1 MAKKFN
7 LREFQTNLSR
17 QLQAATTRET
27 VFTCLGFRVG
37 DNNWLVALD
46 HAEEVI
52 PVPPIIPVP
61 GTQRWFRGMANIRG
75 NLFAVTDFSDF
86 LTGTQ
91 TPDTS
96 ACRLVIAHHQF
107 GVNAALLVTRTLGL
121 KNTGTFQTLEAAPG
135 QLWVTHKYADDS
147 QAEWVDLNFSAL
159 LHDVAFMKVEAHGA
173 LV

>member
-27 VFTCLGFRVG
+27 AFSRLGFQVG
-37 DNNWLVALD
+37 KGNWLVALD
-46 HAEEVI
+46 QAEEVI
-52 PVPPIIPVP
+52 PVPSIIPVP

-86 LTGTQ
+86 LTGTP

-96 ACRLVIAHHQF
+96 SCRLVIAHHQF
-107 GVNAALLVTRTLGL
+107 SVNAALLVNRTLGL
-121 KNTGTFQTLEAAPG
+121 KNASVYRSLDASPNKPWIARTYKDAAE
-135 QLWVTHKYADDS
+135 D
-147 QAEWVDLNFSAL
+147 EWIDLNFPAL
-159 LHDVAFMKVEAHGA
+159 LNNAEFMKVEAVA
-173 LV
+173 RS

>member
-27 VFTCLGFRVG
+27 VFSRLGFQVG
-37 DNNWLVALD
+37 NGNWLVALD

-52 PVPPIIPVP
+52 PVPTIIPVP

-86 LTGTQ
+86 LHGTP

-96 ACRLVIAHHQF
+96 SCRLVIAHHQF
-107 GVNAALLVTRTLGL
+107 SVNSALLVSRTLGL
-121 KNTGTFQTLEAAPG
+121 KNASAYQ
-135 QLWVTHKYADDS
+135 
-147 QAEWVDLNFSAL
+147 DLNVSPEQPWIARKYRDSDQDEWRDLDFPAL
-159 LHDVAFMKVEAHGA
+159 LNNAEFLKVEADA
-173 LV
+173 RS

>member
-27 VFTCLGFRVG
+27 AFSRLGFQVG
-37 DNNWLVALD
+37 KGNWLVALD

-52 PVPPIIPVP
+52 PVPTIIPVP

-86 LTGTQ
+86 LNGTP
-91 TPDTS
+91 TPDNS
-96 ACRLVIAHHQF
+96 SCRLVIAHHQF
-107 GVNAALLVTRTLGL
+107 SVNAALLVNCTLGL
-121 KNTGTFQTLEAAPG
+121 KNASLYRNQEETPDKPWIAR
-135 QLWVTHKYADDS
+135 KYKDASDE
-147 QAEWVDLNFSAL
+147 EWIDLNFPAL
-159 LHDVAFMKVEAHGA
+159 LNNAEFMKVEADA
-173 LV
+173 RS

>member
-17 QLQAATTRET
+17 RLHTAATRET
-27 VFTCLGFRVG
+27 AFSRLGFQVG
-37 DNNWLVALD
+37 DGNWLVPLD

-52 PVPPIIPVP
+52 PVPAIIPVP

-86 LTGTQ
+86 LNGTP
-91 TPDTS
+91 TPATPN
-96 ACRLVIAHHQF
+96 CRLVIAHHQF

-121 KNTGTFQTLEAAPG
+121 RNANAFEPAPAAGDQPWIS
-135 QLWVTHKYADDS
+135 QKYKDDS
-147 QAEWVDLNFSAL
+147 QQIWMDLSFPAL
-159 LHDVAFMKVEAHGA
+159 LDNADFMKVETDARN
-173 LV
+173 

>member
-17 QLQAATTRET
+17 QLQAATLRET
-27 VFTCLGFRVG
+27 AFSRLGFQVG
-37 DNNWLVALD
+37 KGNWLVALD

-52 PVPPIIPVP
+52 PVPTIIPVP

-86 LTGTQ
+86 LSGVP

-96 ACRLVIAHHQF
+96 SCRLVIAHHQF
-107 GVNAALLVTRTLGL
+107 SVNAALLVTRTLGL
-121 KNTGTFQTLEAAPG
+121 KNASIYRDLETSPDRPWIAR
-135 QLWVTHKYADDS
+135 KYKDASED
-147 QAEWVDLNFSAL
+147 EWNDLNFPAL
-159 LHDVAFMKVEAHGA
+159 LNDAEFLKVEADA
-173 LV
+173 RS

>member
-27 VFTCLGFRVG
+27 VFSRLGFQVG
-37 DNNWLVALD
+37 NGNWLVALD

-52 PVPPIIPVP
+52 PVPTIIPVP
-61 GTQRWFRGMANIRG
+61 GTRRWFRGMANIRG

-86 LTGTQ
+86 LHGTP

-96 ACRLVIAHHQF
+96 SCRLVIAHHQF
-107 GVNAALLVTRTLGL
+107 SVNSALLVSRTLGL
-121 KNTGTFQTLEAAPG
+121 KNASAYQ
-135 QLWVTHKYADDS
+135 
-147 QAEWVDLNFSAL
+147 DLNVSPEQPWIARKYRDSDQDEWRDLDFPAL
-159 LHDVAFMKVEAHGA
+159 LNNAEFLKVEADA
-173 LV
+173 RS

>member
-7 LREFQTNLSR
+7 LREFQTSLSR

-27 VFTCLGFRVG
+27 AFSRLGFQVG
-37 DNNWLVALD
+37 KGNWLVALD

-52 PVPPIIPVP
+52 PVPTIIPVP

-86 LTGTQ
+86 LTGTP

-96 ACRLVIAHHQF
+96 SCRLVIAHHQF
-107 GVNAALLVTRTLGL
+107 SVNAALLVTRTLGL
-121 KNTGTFQTLEAAPG
+121 KNANAFEHAKVAPD
-135 QLWVTHKYADDS
+135 QPWISQKYKDAS
-147 QAEWVDLNFSAL
+147 QEEWIDLNFPAL
-159 LHDVAFMKVEAHGA
+159 LNNADFMKVEADA
-173 LV
+173 RS

>member
-27 VFTCLGFRVG
+27 AFSRLGFQVG
-37 DNNWLVALD
+37 KGNWLVALD
-46 HAEEVI
+46 QAEEVI
-52 PVPPIIPVP
+52 PVPSIIPVP

-86 LTGTQ
+86 LTGVP

-96 ACRLVIAHHQF
+96 SCRLVIAHHQF
-107 GVNAALLVTRTLGL
+107 SVNAALLVNRTLGL
-121 KNTGTFQTLEAAPG
+121 KNASVYRSLDASPNKPWIARTY
-135 QLWVTHKYADDS
+135 KDD
-147 QAEWVDLNFSAL
+147 AEDEWIDLNFPAL
-159 LHDVAFMKVEAHGA
+159 LNNPEFMKVEADA
-173 LV
+173 RS

>member
-27 VFTCLGFRVG
+27 AFSRLGFQVG
-37 DNNWLVALD
+37 SNNWLVPLD

-52 PVPPIIPVP
+52 PVPAIIPVP

-86 LTGTQ
+86 MNGTP
-91 TPDTS
+91 TPETS
-96 ACRLVIAHHQF
+96 GCRLVIAHHQF
-107 GVNAALLVTRTLGL
+107 GVNAALLVSRTLGL
-121 KNTGTFQTLEAAPG
+121 RNANALEPIQAATDQPWIS
-135 QLWVTHKYADDS
+135 QKYRDDAR
-147 QAEWVDLNFSAL
+147 QEWMDLNFPAL
-159 LHDVAFMKVEAHGA
+159 LNNADFLKVEADA
-173 LV
+173 RN

>member
-27 VFTCLGFRVG
+27 AFSRLGFQVG
-37 DNNWLVALD
+37 NGNWLVPLD

-52 PVPPIIPVP
+52 PVPAIIPVP

-86 LTGTQ
+86 LSGTP

-96 ACRLVIAHHQF
+96 SCRLVIAHHQF
-107 GVNAALLVTRTLGL
+107 SVNAALLVTRTLGL
-121 KNTGTFQTLEAAPG
+121 KNANAFEPAQAAPDRPWIS
-135 QLWVTHKYADDS
+135 QKYKDEAR
-147 QAEWVDLNFSAL
+147 QEWIDLNFPAL
-159 LHDVAFMKVEAHGA
+159 LNNADFMKVEADA
-173 LV
+173 RS

>member
-27 VFTCLGFRVG
+27 AFSRLGFRVG
-37 DNNWLVALD
+37 NDNWLVVLE

-52 PVPPIIPVP
+52 PVPTIIPVP

-86 LTGTQ
+86 LNGTP
-91 TPDTS
+91 TIDTS

-107 GVNAALLVTRTLGL
+107 NVNAALLVSGTLGL
-121 KNTGTFQTLEAAPG
+121 KNTGVYRSIDAPAEQG
-135 QLWVTHKYADDS
+135 WVAHKYVDDT
-147 QAEWVDLNFSAL
+147 QAEWIDLDFPAL
-159 LHDVAFMKVEAHGA
+159 LNNNAFMKVEAHA
-173 LV
+173 RT

>member
-27 VFTCLGFRVG
+27 AFSRLGFQVG
-37 DNNWLVALD
+37 KGNWLVALD
-46 HAEEVI
+46 QAEEVI
-52 PVPPIIPVP
+52 PVPAIIPVP

-86 LTGTQ
+86 LTGTP

-96 ACRLVIAHHQF
+96 SCRLVIAHHQF
-107 GVNAALLVTRTLGL
+107 SVNAALLVNRTLGL
-121 KNTGTFQTLEAAPG
+121 KNASVFHSLETAPERP
-135 QLWVTHKYADDS
+135 WIARKYKDATQD
-147 QAEWVDLNFSAL
+147 EWIDLNFPAL
-159 LHDVAFMKVEAHGA
+159 LSNAEFLKVEADARG
-173 LV
+173 

>member
-27 VFTCLGFRVG
+27 VFSRLGFQVG
-37 DNNWLVALD
+37 NGNWLVALD

-52 PVPPIIPVP
+52 PVPTIIPVP

-86 LTGTQ
+86 LHGTP
-91 TPDTS
+91 TPDNS
-96 ACRLVIAHHQF
+96 SCRLVIAHHQF
-107 GVNAALLVTRTLGL
+107 NVNSALLVSRTLGL
-121 KNTGTFQTLEAAPG
+121 KNASAYQ
-135 QLWVTHKYADDS
+135 
-147 QAEWVDLNFSAL
+147 DLNIQPEQPWIARKYRDADQDEWRDLDFLAL
-159 LHDVAFMKVEAHGA
+159 LNNAEFLKVEADA
-173 LV
+173 RN